1 MLFRLLR
8 SLPLPLASIV
18 VSSALGALPS
28 MATAGLDELPE
39 TLEDS
44 VRAGIDHWM
53 PWCEEADYSIDV
65 EQVGRVVLISKKNG
79 KRADKLM
86 DRVRETLAAFDRILP
101 PVELDP
107 QETFLEAEWGVGEI
121 VPDRD
126 PVVLFELDRPDHMSS
141 LLDHVRQESPRL
153 SSWAQ
158 AQKGKTGFMHDHV
171 LSAAWLSAPPELEL
185 GTVWRPENEL
195 VNRLARMLLLR
206 RFGRQP
212 HWFKMGIAW
221 RVEQEVMG
229 NIYAFPGREEFVGI
243 GEHEGWKNELKS
255 AFKKRKKQLLE
266 PSEFAGWSHG
276 EWHMPSAQISWG
288 LVRYLVEK
296 QPDVLP
302 LIAEDFRKNAKAGS
316 RITHPDGRWE
326 LKNDY
331 RIPLADQRALIEER
345 AGDRVFKDA
354 TEFFRKGR

>member
-8 SLPLPLASIV
+8 SLPLLTASTF
-18 VSSALGALPS
+18 VSGSLGALPS
-28 MATAGLDELPE
+28 ITGAGGDELPE
-39 TLEDS
+39 TLEIS
-44 VRAGIDHWM
+44 VRAGIEHWM
-53 PWCEEADYSIDV
+53 PWCEAADYRVDI
-65 EQVGRVVLISKKNG
+65 EQDGRVVLISKKND
-79 KRADKLM
+79 KRAEKLM
-86 DRVRETLAAFDRILP
+86 ELVRETLAAFDRILP
-101 PVELDP
+101 SVELDP
-107 QETFLEAEWGVGEI
+107 TETFLEAEWGVGEI

-185 GTVWRPENEL
+185 GTVWRPQNEL

-206 RFGRQP
+206 RFGAQP

-229 NIYAFPGREEFVGI
+229 DIYAFPGREEFVGV
-243 GEHEGWKNELKS
+243 GEHTGWKNELKS
-255 AFKKRKKQLLE
+255 AFKKRKKKPLD
-266 PSEFAGWSHG
+266 PSEFAGWGHG

-288 LVRYLVEK
+288 LVRYLIEK
-296 QPDVLP
+296 QPEALP

-316 RITHPDGRWE
+316 RVTHSDGRWE

-331 RIPLADQRALIEER
+331 RISLEDQRAMIEAR
-345 AGDRVFKDA
+345 AGDQVFKDA